1 MAEVQEPKQRDTK
14 VNQYVSGAVSDDRS
28 KGAAAKT
35 KAHQDQ
41 GKAGNENNVPG
52 PTHSER
58 NPEIVATGQMLG
70 SFDEMDRMMD
80 RVLEGF
86 MPRGLLRSFG
96 FDRDFFNNLS
106 LPFLGKE
113 PKVDIIDRHQD
124 ILVRV
129 EVPGMEKD
137 DLHVSV
143 TGRKVTISG
152 RKKRESQSEEGEYF
166 RSEISHESFQRSVP
180 LPVEVDGAQGH
191 AEFKNGVLEL
201 RLPKVD
207 EAKRHNVPVH

>member
-1 MAEVQEPKQRDTK
+1 MAEVQEPKKRDIK
-14 VNQYVSGAVSDDRS
+14 VDQYVSGSDIDDRS
-28 KGAAAKT
+28 KRAAST
-35 KAHQDQ
+35 PNKAR
-41 GKAGNENNVPG
+41 NESKPVAG

-58 NPEIVATGQMLG
+58 NPEIEATGRMLS

-80 RVLEGF
+80 RMLEGF
-86 MPRGLLRSFG
+86 LPRGLLRSLG
-96 FDRDFFNNLS
+96 FDRDFLSNLS
-106 LPFLGKE
+106 LPFLGKG
-113 PKVDIIDRHQD
+113 PKVDILDRHQD
-124 ILVRV
+124 ILVRA

-143 TGRKVTISG
+143 TGRTVTISG
-152 RKKRESQSEEGEYF
+152 RRKRETQSEEGEYF
-166 RSEISHESFQRSVP
+166 RSEISRESFERSLP
-180 LPVEVDGAQGH
+180 LPVEVDGAQGQ

>member
-14 VNQYVSGAVSDDRS
+14 VNQYVSGASSEDHS
-28 KGAAAKT
+28 KRASV
-35 KAHQDQ
+35 
-41 GKAGNENNVPG
+41 NENKTGNDNKPAG

-58 NPEIVATGQMLG
+58 NAEIEATGRMLS

-80 RVLEGF
+80 RMLEGF
-86 MPRGLLRSFG
+86 MPRGLLRSLG
-96 FDRDFFNNLS
+96 FDRDFFGNLN
-106 LPFLGKE
+106 LPFLGKG
-113 PKVDIIDRHQD
+113 PKVDVIDRHQD
-124 ILVRV
+124 ILVRA
-129 EVPGMEKD
+129 EVPGMERD

-143 TGRKVTISG
+143 TGRTVTISG
-152 RKKRESQSEEGEYF
+152 RRKRETQSEEGEYF
-166 RSEISHESFQRSVP
+166 RSEISRESFQRSVP
-180 LPVEVDGAQGH
+180 LPIEVDGAQAR

>member
-1 MAEVQEPKQRDTK
+1 MAEVQEPKKRDIK
-14 VNQYVSGAVSDDRS
+14 VDQYVSGPDIEDRS
-28 KGAAAKT
+28 KRTASGQS
-35 KAHQDQ
+35 KARN
-41 GKAGNENNVPG
+41 GSKPVTG

-58 NPEIVATGQMLG
+58 NPEIEATGRMLS

-80 RVLEGF
+80 RMLEGF
-86 MPRGLLRSFG
+86 LPRGLLRSLG
-96 FDRDFFNNLS
+96 FDRDFLGNLN
-106 LPFLGKE
+106 LPFIGKG

-124 ILVRV
+124 VLVRA
-129 EVPGMEKD
+129 EVPGIDKD

-143 TGRKVTISG
+143 TGRTVTISG
-152 RKKRESQSEEGEYF
+152 RRQRETKSEEGQYF
-166 RSEISHESFQRSVP
+166 RSEISRESFERSLP